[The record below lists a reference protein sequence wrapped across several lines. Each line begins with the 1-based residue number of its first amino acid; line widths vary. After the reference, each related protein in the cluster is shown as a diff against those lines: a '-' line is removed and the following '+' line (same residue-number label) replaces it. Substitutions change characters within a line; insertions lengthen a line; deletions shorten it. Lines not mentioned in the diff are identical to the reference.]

1 MNWFEVEIE
10 IDFFGKSTELIQ
22 AENKDDCELIALHL
36 SSKKFNCPKTISILL
51 VVKKCLN
58 SKFYF

>member
-36 SSKKFNCPKTISILL
+36 SSKKFNCPKNNINIISC
-51 VVKKCLN
+51 KKV
-58 SKFYF
+58 SK